1 MADLAG
7 IKSRFTAL
15 AAVLDERSRRLMVA
29 AESAAIG
36 RGGISAVS
44 RATGVSRP
52 VIRKG
57 IAELKQAVSPPPV
70 GRVRRTGGGRKR
82 AIERDPKL
90 QQELERLLDPVTRG
104 DPQSPLRWTCKSVRK
119 LAEELNRGG
128 RQTNRQTV
136 AELLRAMGYRLQEN
150 RKTLEGKQHPDRNAQ
165 FEYINERVQQQLLQ
179 SQPVISVDT
188 KKKERVGEF
197 KNGGREWRPQGE
209 PERVG
214 VHDFPSK
221 EWGKVA
227 PYGVYDLGRNS
238 GWVSVGVDHDTSAF
252 AVESIRRWW
261 YSMGRRC
268 YPRAR
273 KLLITADAGGSNG
286 ARVRLWKWE
295 LQKLADETE
304 LRIAVC
310 HFPPGTSKWNKIEHR
325 LFSAISQNWRGKPL
339 VNHEVIIN
347 LIAAT
352 TTKNGLRVES
362 QLDTNLYP
370 KGIKISDKQ
379 MAELQLRREEFH
391 GDWNYGLLPRGP
403 QYGNV
408 IP

>member
-7 IKSRFTAL
+7 IRFRFRAL
-15 AAVLDERSRRLMVA
+15 AAILDERSRRLLVA

-44 RATGVSRP
+44 TATGVSRP

-57 IAELKQAVSPPPV
+57 MAELKQAVSAPPV
-70 GRVRRTGGGRKR
+70 GRVRRPGGGRKR
-82 AIERDPKL
+82 ATERDPKL
-90 QQELERLLDPVTRG
+90 QQDLERLVEPVTRG
-104 DPQSPLRWTCKSVRK
+104 DPQSPLRWTCKSVRN
-119 LAEELNRGG
+119 LAAELNRGG
-128 RQTNRQTV
+128 HQTNRQTV
-136 AELLRAMGYRLQEN
+136 AELLRAMDYSLQAN

-188 KKKERVGEF
+188 KKKELVGEF

-221 EWGKVA
+221 ELGKVA

>member
-1 MADLAG
+1 MTDLAG
-7 IKSRFTAL
+7 IRFRFTAL
-15 AAVLDERSRRLMVA
+15 AAILDERSRRLLVA

-36 RGGISAVS
+36 RGGISAVAT
-44 RATGVSRP
+44 ATGVSRP

-57 IAELKQAVSPPPV
+57 MAELKQAVSAPPL
-70 GRVRRTGGGRKR
+70 GRVRRRGGGRKR

-90 QQELERLLDPVTRG
+90 QQDWEKLVQPVPRG
-104 DPQSPLRWTCKSVRK
+104 DPESPLRWTCKSVRK
-119 LAEELNRGG
+119 LAEEWNRAGH
-128 RQTNRQTV
+128 QTNRQTV
-136 AELLRAMGYRLQEN
+136 AELLRAMDYSLQAN
-150 RKTLEGKQHPDRNAQ
+150 RKTLEGRQHPDRNAQ
-165 FEYINERVQQQLLQ
+165 FEHINERVRRHLLQ
-179 SQPVISVDT
+179 GQPVIAVDT
-188 KKKERVGEF
+188 KKKELVGEF
-197 KNGGREWRPQGE
+197 KNDGREWRPKGNLE
-209 PERVG
+209 KVG

-221 EWGKVA
+221 ELGKVA
-227 PYGVYDLGRNS
+227 PCGIYDLGRNT

-252 AVESIRRWW
+252 AVESIRRCW
-261 YSMGRRC
+261 YSMGRPC
-268 YPRAR
+268 YPRGR
-273 KLLITADAGGSNG
+273 QLLITADAGGSNG
-286 ARVRLWKWE
+286 ARLRLWKWE

-304 LRIAVC
+304 LHIAVC

-347 LIAAT
+347 LISAT

-379 MAELQLRREEFH
+379 MTEVQLRREEFH
-391 GDWNYGLLPRGP
+391 GDWNYSILPRSL
-403 QYGNV
+403 QAGNV